1 MMKKIK
7 IKGISKE
14 LPRIAVGCMRFSESD
29 VQDMNAFIHAAMD
42 EGCFFFDHADIY
54 GNGACEELFGKAVAM
69 DDTLKREDMIIQSKC
84 GVRLGIDFDL
94 SKEHILKAV
103 DGSLAR
109 LQTDY
114 LDTLLLHRPDAL
126 YEPEEIAEAFDILS
140 SSGKVRAFGVSN
152 FKPMQIELLKKY
164 ITQPLVINQIQF
176 SIPASSSIA
185 GSMEMNLPTDG
196 AVDRD
201 GNVIDY
207 CRLKDITIQAW
218 SPFQT
223 PDRSGLFLTDERYAE
238 LNKALKEVAEKYNV
252 SETTMAVAWIL
263 RHPANIQVVSG
274 TTKISRFK
282 EMLEAERIELS
293 REDWY
298 KLYLSAGHILP

>member
-1 MMKKIK
+1 MKEMKM
-7 IKGISKE
+7 KGFAKPM
-14 LPRIAVGCMRFSESD
+14 PRVAVGCMRFSESG
-29 VQDMNAFIHAAMD
+29 VEDMTKFIHAALE

-54 GNGACEELFGKAVAM
+54 GYGKCEELFGKALAN
-69 DDTLKREDMIIQSKC
+69 DPSLHREDLFLQSKC

-94 SKEHILKAV
+94 SKEHILASV
-103 DGSLAR
+103 DESLKR

-126 YEPEEIAEAFDILS
+126 YEPEEIAEAIDILANN
-140 SSGKVRAFGVSN
+140 GKVRAFGVSN

-164 ITQPLVINQIQF
+164 VTQPLIINQIQF
-176 SIPASSSIA
+176 SIPASSTIA
-185 GSMEMNLPTDG
+185 ASMEMNLPTEG

-201 GNVIDY
+201 GNVLDY
-207 CRLKDITIQAW
+207 CRLHDIMVQAW

-223 PDRSGLFLTDERYAE
+223 PDRAGLFLTDERYAK
-238 LNKALKEVAEKYNV
+238 LNETLKDIAKKYGV
-252 SETTMAVAWIL
+252 SETTMAAAWIF

-274 TTKISRFK
+274 TTNIARFK
-282 EMLEAERIELS
+282 EIVAAAEVELS

-298 KLYLSAGHILP
+298 ALYLSAGHILP